1 MRTLAFAI
9 LALAA
14 LSNSANAVCILGMG
28 SCEDAP
34 QLETFTGYVQQETQ
48 RDCQQFCSF
57 VSASK
62 TDGQTQEF
70 AGVKMYEMRANI
82 RVQALQP
89 LAWYGPGARN
99 GWIVIGRSGGLFP
112 SAHNANQGET
122 IDIPV
127 ILHFQKFE
135 SGWKINQISRM

>member
-1 MRTLAFAI
+1 MRTVALAI
-9 LALAA
+9 LTLVAA
-14 LSNSANAVCILGMG
+14 SNSANAVCVLGMG
-28 SCEDAP
+28 SCEDVP
-34 QLETFTGYVQQETQ
+34 QLDNFTAYLQQETQ
-48 RDCQQFCSF
+48 KDCQQFCNF

-62 TDGQTQEF
+62 SDGQSQEF
-70 AGVKMYEMRANI
+70 GGVKMYEMRANI

-89 LAWYGPGARN
+89 LAWYGPGAMN
-99 GWIVIGRSGGLFP
+99 GWIVIGKFGGLFQ

-135 SGWKINQISRM
+135 SGWKINSIARM